1 MDDHEANSYTPPSVA
16 ETNQPTRVFVPT
28 RGDYD
33 VNQSK
38 QKTVAERD
46 AQADANEDALAEME
60 NTTNSGSTNP
70 QGDIETQDA
79 GKNSDAEYE

>member
-1 MDDHEANSYTPPSVA
+1 MADTPA
-16 ETNQPTRVFVPT
+16 ETNQPDNVFVPT

-38 QKTVAERD
+38 QKTVAERT
-46 AQADANEDALAEME
+46 AQAEANEDALAEMD

-70 QGDIETQDA
+70 QGDIATQDA
-79 GKNSDAEYE
+79 GKNSDGQEE